1 MCPPSPSAILSP
13 SQRRDDHASERRA
26 RMALAP
32 LLTPG
37 LRGGPASGATPS
49 SPPRPLVC
57 GVHRGPSLRSPG
69 SPTPLSPL
77 WALAGRAG
85 PHRRHRARP
94 PALLATAH
102 SSPEM
107 VLKGRLRGRSVD
119 LKHKDTKGTEGSSQ
133 WIDPN
138 QFGKIMPLIT
148 DKTTKRMLILPN

>member
-1 MCPPSPSAILSP
+1 MCPSSPSAILSP

-49 SPPRPLVC
+49 SPPRPLV
-57 GVHRGPSLRSPG
+57 GRVHRGPSLCGPG

-85 PHRRHRARP
+85 SHRGDCPRP
-94 PALLATAH
+94 PALFTAAH
-102 SSPEM
+102 ASASV
-107 VLKGRLRGRSVD
+107 VLRVTFQLITKNTKNTKSTKGLVVTGRSRSIWED
-119 LKHKDTKGTEGSSQ
+119 H
-133 WIDPN
+133 
-138 QFGKIMPLIT
+138 LIN
-148 DKTTKRMLILPN
+148 LN